1 MPTAPATSSAPEAM
15 GIAYK
20 WIALSNTTLGV
31 LMVTINTSIL
41 LIALP
46 DIFRGIKLDPLAPSN
61 TPYFLWILTGFLL
74 VTSVLVVSLGR
85 IGDIYGRV
93 RMFNLGFAIFT
104 SFSLLLA
111 ITWLTGAHGALWIVL
126 MRLGQGVGGAF
137 LYANSSA
144 ILTDAFPENERGLA
158 LGINGVAAVGGA
170 FLGLILGGLLAPIE
184 WRLVFVLSVPLGLF
198 GTVWSYLKLRDNGVR
213 TPSRIDWAGNTLF
226 ALGLVGV
233 LTGIVYGLQPYG
245 GHTMGWT
252 KPFVLIC
259 LFGGVAVIGL
269 FVVVET
275 RAADPMFRLHL
286 FRIRA
291 FTMGNLTALCASL
304 ARGGLMFILIIWLQG
319 IWLPEH
325 GYSFERTPL
334 WAGIYMI
341 PLTVGFLISGPLSGR
356 LADRFGARP
365 FATAGVALSGT
376 VFLLFNLLP
385 MNFDYVWFATLVLL
399 VGLALGLFHA
409 PNTANVMNSLP
420 ADQRGAGAGMLNT
433 FQNSAQV
440 LSIGVFFTVITLGLA
455 ARLPSALDHGLVAQ
469 GVPAAQAHSIATL
482 PPIGSLF
489 AAFLGFNPIKQL
501 LPSASAAHVS
511 AAHYRFLTGR
521 GFFPRLIAGP
531 FGHGLHLAFFMAA
544 AVCFLGAIFSALRG
558 GQKAAP
564 LGRTR
569 AESME
574 RGMAGA
580 GEVAMAE
587 SGAGTDGAVITR

>member
-1 MPTAPATSSAPEAM
+1 M
-15 GIAYK
+15 
-20 WIALSNTTLGV
+20 
-31 LMVTINTSIL
+31 
-41 LIALP
+41 
-46 DIFRGIKLDPLAPSN
+46 
-61 TPYFLWILTGFLL
+61 
-74 VTSVLVVSLGR
+74 
-85 IGDIYGRV
+85 
-93 RMFNLGFAIFT
+93 
-104 SFSLLLA
+104 
-111 ITWLTGAHGALWIVL
+111 
-126 MRLGQGVGGAF
+126 
-137 LYANSSA
+137 
-144 ILTDAFPENERGLA
+144 
-158 LGINGVAAVGGA
+158 
-170 FLGLILGGLLAPIE
+170 
-184 WRLVFVLSVPLGLF
+184 
-198 GTVWSYLKLRDNGVR
+198 KLRDNGVR

-226 ALGLVGV
+226 AVGLVGV

-259 LFGGVAVIGL
+259 MFGGFAILGL

-275 RAADPMFRLHL
+275 RVNDPMFRLHL

-291 FTMGNLTALCASL
+291 FTMGNLSALCASL

-385 MNFDYVWFATLVLL
+385 MDFNYVWFAVLVLL

-409 PNTANVMNSLP
+409 PNTASVMNSLP
-420 ADQRGAGAGMLNT
+420 PDQRGAGAGMLNT

-455 ARLPSALDHGLVAQ
+455 ARLPGALDHGLVAQ

-521 GFFPRLIAGP
+521 GFFPHLIAGP

-544 AVCFLGAIFSALRG
+544 GVCFLGAIFSALRG
-558 GQKAAP
+558 GQDAAP
-564 LGRTR
+564 LGRTP

-580 GEVAMAE
+580 GEIAMAE
-587 SGAGTDGAVITR
+587 SGAGTDGAIITR